1 VRRAV
6 LVLLAALAVP
16 GCVGEI
22 TGLGGG
28 AAGDDDDSVTNPD
41 TPRNLCASGD
51 KDIAGPRL
59 LRRLTSAEVQASVRD
74 VFALSAADWAGGALP
89 TDPAGRNGFTNNAD
103 RLTVDPGFA
112 GSLLGTSKEIAT
124 LVKAPQK
131 LAQLL
136 PCAAGGGGDEAC
148 ARAYLATIGRRL
160 YRRPLTDA
168 EVGRYLDLYAK
179 IRASGS
185 FADWVYW
192 ATVGLLDSPS
202 FVYRSELG
210 DPDGGAGYRLSG
222 YEIATALAY
231 DLTGK
236 PPSPALLDQAAAGGL
251 DSPEQVADAA
261 RALALDPAT
270 GKARPELRALFLKF
284 TDQWLG
290 LSPLANL
297 QKSATDFPDFTDA
310 VRASMKQET
319 DAFVSHIVFED
330 GGGVKELL
338 TSKVSYVDDTLAA
351 YYGWAGAAGADAPTP
366 RPEGWGEGLLAQ
378 GSILA
383 INAGNTKTSP
393 TQRGKLVRKK
403 LLCYDLPPP
412 PPVVGDLPQPTG
424 NETTRQRYEDIHAG
438 NPSCAGCHAMMDGI
452 GFGFEHLDASGR
464 YRATEDG
471 LTIDDSGYFRGLAS
485 EDIAFRGPA
494 ELAEQ
499 LAGRPEPYTCA
510 AEYLASFV
518 YGLDHH
524 DTSCLV
530 TSLAEDFAAGKLGLV
545 DFYVQLT
552 STRYFT
558 RRVDG
563 E

>member
-1 VRRAV
+1 MRGAL
-6 LVLLAALAVP
+6 LVSAALFTLAATS
-16 GCVGEI
+16 GCVGTI

-28 AAGDDDDSVTNPD
+28 AGDDDASDPTNPD
-41 TPRNLCASGD
+41 TPRNLCASGEQ
-51 KDIAGPRL
+51 DIAGPRL
-59 LRRLTSAEVQASVRD
+59 LRRLTATELTASVRD
-74 VFALSAADWAGGALP
+74 VFALSASDWSGGSLP

-103 RLTVDPGFA
+103 RLTVDSGFA
-112 GSLLGTSKEIAT
+112 GSLLDTSKQIAG
-124 LVKAPQK
+124 LVSQPQK

-136 PCAAGGGGDEAC
+136 PCSAQGGEAC
-148 ARAYLATIGRRL
+148 ARSFLATVGRRL

-168 EVGRYLDLYAK
+168 ETARFLDLHAK
-179 IRASGS
+179 VTAQGS
-185 FADWVYW
+185 FSDWVYW
-192 ATVGLLDSPS
+192 ATVGLLGSPN

-210 DPDGGAGYRLSG
+210 EPDGSG
-222 YEIATALAY
+222 YQLTGYEVATALAY
-231 DLTGK
+231 DLTGR

-261 RALALDPAT
+261 RSLALDPAT

-297 QKSATDFPDFTDA
+297 QKSPTDFPDFTDE

-319 DAFVSHIVFED
+319 DAFVSDIVFEQ

-338 TSKVSYVDDTLAA
+338 TSKVSHVDATLAA
-351 YYGWAGAAGADAPTP
+351 YYGWSDT
-366 RPEGWGEGLLAQ
+366 RPDGWGVGLLAQ

-403 LLCYDLPPP
+403 LLCYDVPPP

-424 NETTRQRYEDIHAG
+424 HETTRQRYEDIHAG
-438 NPSCAGCHAMMDGI
+438 NPSCAGCHSMMDGI

-464 YRATEDG
+464 YRADEDG
-471 LTIDDSGYFRGLAS
+471 LPIDDSGYLRGL
-485 EDIAFRGPA
+485 ETGDIVFHGPT
-494 ELAEQ
+494 ELADA
-499 LAGRPEPYTCA
+499 LAARPEPYECA
-510 AEYLASFV
+510 AEYMASFA

-524 DTSCLV
+524 DTPCLV
-530 TSLAEDFAAGKLGLV
+530 SSLTEDFRAGKLGIV
-545 DFYVQLT
+545 DFYVKLT
-552 STRYFT
+552 ATKYFT
-558 RRVDG
+558 RRVDP
-563 E
+563 

>member
-1 VRRAV
+1 MRGAF
-6 LVLLAALAVP
+6 LASAALAAFVAT
-16 GCVGEI
+16 GCVGDI

-28 AAGDDDDSVTNPD
+28 AAGDDDGTSNPD
-41 TPRNLCASGD
+41 TPRDVCASGE

-59 LRRLTSAEVQASVRD
+59 LRRLTSAELTASVRD
-74 VFALSAADWAGGALP
+74 VFALSAADWSGGGLP

-103 RLTVDPGFA
+103 RLTVDSGFA
-112 GSLLGTSKEIAT
+112 GSLLDASKQVAG
-124 LVKAPQK
+124 LVSQPQK

-136 PCAAGGGGDEAC
+136 PCSAQGDEAC
-148 ARAYLATIGRRL
+148 ARTFLATVGRRL
-160 YRRPLTDA
+160 YRRPLSDA
-168 EVGRYLDLYAK
+168 ETARFLDLHA
-179 IRASGS
+179 RVTTDGT

-192 ATVGLLDSPS
+192 ATVGLLGSPN

-210 DPDGGAGYRLSG
+210 EPEGGGYQLTP

-231 DLTGK
+231 DLTGR
-236 PPSPALLDQAAAGGL
+236 PPSVALLDQAAAGGL
-251 DSPEQVADAA
+251 GSPAQSAEAA

-270 GKARPELRALFLKF
+270 GKPRPELRALFLKF

-297 QKSATDFPDFTDA
+297 QKSPTDFPDFTDE

-319 DAFVSHIVFED
+319 DAFVSDIVFEQ

-338 TSKVSYVDDTLAA
+338 TSKASHVDATLAA
-351 YYGWAGAAGADAPTP
+351 YYGWQGE
-366 RPEGWGEGLLAQ
+366 RPDGWGVGLLAQ

-403 LLCYDLPPP
+403 LLCYDVPPP

-424 NETTRQRYEDIHAG
+424 HETTRQRYEDIHAA
-438 NPSCAGCHAMMDGI
+438 NPSCAGCHSMMDGI

-464 YRATEDG
+464 FRADEDG
-471 LTIDDSGYFRGLAS
+471 LAIDDSGYLRGL
-485 EDIAFRGPA
+485 ETGDIAFHGPT
-494 ELAEQ
+494 ELAEA
-499 LAGRPEPYTCA
+499 LAARPEPYECA
-510 AEYLASFV
+510 AEYMASFV

-524 DTSCLV
+524 DTPCLV
-530 TSLAEDFAAGKLGLV
+530 SSLAEDFRAGKLGIV
-545 DFYVQLT
+545 EFYVQLMA
-552 STRYFT
+552 TRYFT
-558 RRVDG
+558 RRTDG
-563 E
+563 